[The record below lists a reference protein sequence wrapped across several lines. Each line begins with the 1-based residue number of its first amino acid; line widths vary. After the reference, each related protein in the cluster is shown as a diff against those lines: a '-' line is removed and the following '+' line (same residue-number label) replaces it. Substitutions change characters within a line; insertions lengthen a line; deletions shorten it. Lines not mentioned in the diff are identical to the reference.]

1 MVRLSH
7 KKCWLMS
14 AVALGA
20 IAIGIVLYM
29 MRAGQDDG
37 EVKVIL
43 PITYRL
49 SDEQVSSL
57 ESSALSEG
65 SIAAALQLNTYYSIG
80 CMNDSLG
87 VVWLYRAAQLGD
99 FTSACYLSKRGL
111 LNDLPQIFSEEALSN
126 SLVFTMMSDLARQ
139 YIRSNYYNC
148 RSGHTSPSTE
158 KVVCAVDDWLL
169 GPAMAITGKVRRGE
183 WGIVYAA
190 YKARNRSGKSRE
202 TDQVQVLVFNALPY
216 IGDDGRSAPDTP
228 GSACQEAV
236 FMAESNGLPWIVVFV
251 CFDYIPEELGIT
263 DEEKLDCARV
273 ALERV
278 FAKFSLPS
286 STVVMP
292 AGDVNF
298 VKRFT
303 SFIERDYNVKSAPGK
318 LVVHDDVPTQL

>member
-1 MVRLSH
+1 MKRRYMKYL
-7 KKCWLMS
+7 LMS
-14 AVALGA
+14 EVALGA
-20 IAIGIVLYM
+20 IAIGITLYM
-29 MRAGQDDG
+29 MWAGRYDV
-37 EVKVIL
+37 EARVKRPPAYWL
-43 PITYRL
+43 P
-49 SDEQVSSL
+49 DEQVSRL
-57 ESSALSEG
+57 ELSALSEG
-65 SIAAALQLNTYYSIG
+65 NTAAAAQLNTYYSLYWKDC
-80 CMNDSLG
+80 CMG
-87 VVWLYRAAQLGD
+87 AVWEYRAAQLGD
-99 FTSACYLSKRGL
+99 FTSACYLSKEGE

-126 SLVFTMMSDLARQ
+126 SLAFPMMSDLARQ

-148 RSGHTSPSTE
+148 RAMRTSPSMP